1 MTDIEAVKLYPTIAR
16 AFLRY
21 ANGYNP
27 ESSLLRDGTLLYD
40 GEYLKSRKN
49 KESLFIIHWD
59 DKPNHPLHDW
69 KVYIKIKKPV
79 KEKGAKNTKKETHQE
94 EQYAAE
100 ISAYVTK
107 NGNSFSR
114 FDIELYTPKLFVLE
128 TYGCFSYNSVAQK
141 LIPRGE
147 ESEEDAIEYWRGKK
161 TLGGYPRKLQTIL
174 EFIEKH
180 PYAAYL
186 IDFEES
192 IMPDWGEEALHC
204 PKNRF
209 MSLREMEKIGKR
221 YAKQDER
228 YERRKNTLGY
238 KMAKKQAELLVSGYI
253 LPKDSHVEIVNAG
266 DDTAPRYEVY
276 LVSDEEY
283 QKVEEDGKDERFL
296 VLSKEDDD
304 KLWKYNKKLQKKIFV
319 MSPNRTE
326 IVSEERFKKIKE
338 RAAKG
343 SPKYY
348 DNEDFQTIDWQT
360 E

>member
-1 MTDIEAVKLYPTIAR
+1 MTDIEAVNLYPTIAR

-21 ANGYNP
+21 AASYNP
-27 ESSLLRDGTLLYD
+27 TSPLLHDGTLLYD

-49 KESLFIIHWD
+49 KESLFILHWD
-59 DKPNHPLHDW
+59 DKPNHPLHNW

-79 KEKGAKNTKKETHQE
+79 KKKGQKPRKGEAPQE
-94 EQYAAE
+94 EGYTAE

-114 FDIELYTPKLFVLE
+114 FDIELYTPKLFILE
-128 TYGCFSYNSVAQK
+128 TYGHFQYNPITQK
-141 LIPRGE
+141 LIPQE
-147 ESEEDAIEYWRGKK
+147 EEPEEDAVEYWAGNR
-161 TLGGYPRKLQTIL
+161 TLGGYPRKLQVIL

-180 PYAAYL
+180 PYAAHL

-192 IMPDWGEEALHC
+192 IISDWAEEALYC

-209 MSLREMEKIGKR
+209 MTIREMERIGKLYMQR
-221 YAKQDER
+221 DER
-228 YERRKNTLGY
+228 YERKVDLLGY

-253 LPKDSHVEIVNAG
+253 LPKDSHVEIVDAG
-266 DDTAPRYEVY
+266 KDTSPKYEVY
-276 LVSDEEY
+276 LVSDEQY
-283 QKVEEDGKDERFL
+283 QEVEEDGKDERFI

-304 KLWKYNKKLQKKIFV
+304 KLWKYIKKLQKKIFV

-326 IVSEERFKKIKE
+326 IVSEEKFKKIKE

>member
-21 ANGYNP
+21 AESYNP
-27 ESSLLRDGTLLYD
+27 ESPLLRDGTLLYD
-40 GEYLKSRKN
+40 KEYLKSRKN

-59 DKPNHPLHDW
+59 NPPNHPLYDW

-128 TYGCFSYNSVAQK
+128 TYGCFSYNSVTQK
-141 LIPRGE
+141 LVPQEE

-161 TLGGYPRKLQTIL
+161 TLGGYPRKLQIIL
-174 EFIEKH
+174 EFIEEH

-192 IMPDWGEEALHC
+192 IMPDWAEEALHC

-209 MSLREMEKIGKR
+209 MTIREMERIGKWYMR
-221 YAKQDER
+221 RDER
-228 YERRKNTLGY
+228 YERTVSLLGY
-238 KMAKKQAELLVSGYI
+238 KMAKKQAELLVGGYI
-253 LPKDSHVEIVNAG
+253 LPKDSHVEIVDAG
-266 DDTAPRYEVY
+266 KDTAPRYEVY
-276 LVSDEEY
+276 LVSDEQY
-283 QKVEEDGKDERFL
+283 QIVEKDGKDERFI

-304 KLWKYNKKLQKKIFV
+304 KLWKYIKKLQKKHPLAA
-319 MSPNRTE
+319 SPNGTE
-326 IVSEERFKKIKE
+326 IVSEKRFKEIKE

-343 SPKYY
+343 SPRYY
-348 DNEDFQTIDWQT
+348 DSEDFWVLGW
-360 E
+360 

>member
-1 MTDIEAVKLYPTIAR
+1 MTDVEAVNLYPVIAR

-21 ANGYNP
+21 ATSYNP
-27 ESSLLRDGTLLYD
+27 TSSLLRDGTLLYD
-40 GEYLKSRKN
+40 KEYLKSRKN

-59 DKPNHPLHDW
+59 NPPNHPLCDW

-79 KEKGAKNTKKETHQE
+79 KEKGAKNTKKESRQE
-94 EQYAAE
+94 ERYAAE

-141 LIPRGE
+141 PVPREE
-147 ESEEDAIEYWRGKK
+147 ESEEDAVEYWKGKK

-180 PYAAYL
+180 PYAAHL
-186 IDFEES
+186 IDLEES
-192 IMPDWGEEALHC
+192 LYGDWGEEALHC

-209 MSLREMEKIGKR
+209 MTLREMEKIGKR

-228 YERRKNTLGY
+228 YERRKNTLEY
-238 KMAKKQAELLVSGYI
+238 KMAKKQAKLLVGGYI
-253 LPKDSHVEIVNAG
+253 LPKDSHVEIVDAG
-266 DDTAPRYEVY
+266 KDTAPRYEVY

-283 QKVEEDGKDERFL
+283 QIVEKDGKDERFI

-304 KLWKYNKKLQKKIFV
+304 KLWKYIKKLQKKHPLAA
-319 MSPNRTE
+319 SPNSTE
-326 IVSEERFKKIKE
+326 IVSEERFKEIKE

-343 SPKYY
+343 SPRYY
-348 DNEDFQTIDWQT
+348 DSEDFWVLGW
-360 E
+360 

>member
-1 MTDIEAVKLYPTIAR
+1 MTDIEAVNLYPAIAR

-21 ANGYNP
+21 ANGYNQ

-49 KESLFIIHWD
+49 KESLFILHWD

-69 KVYIKIKKPV
+69 KAYIKIKKPV
-79 KEKGAKNTKKETHQE
+79 KEKGAKSTKKETPQE

-107 NGNSFSR
+107 NGNSISR

-128 TYGCFSYNSVAQK
+128 TYGHFSYNSVTQK
-141 LIPRGE
+141 LVPQEE

-186 IDFEES
+186 IDLEES
-192 IMPDWGEEALHC
+192 LYGDWGEEALHC

-209 MSLREMEKIGKR
+209 MTIREMERIGKLYIR
-221 YAKQDER
+221 RDER
-228 YERRKNTLGY
+228 YERKVSLLGY
-238 KMAKKQAELLVSGYI
+238 KMAKKQAELLVSGYD
-253 LPKDSHVEIVNAG
+253 LPKDSHVEIVDAG

-276 LVSDEEY
+276 LVSDEQY
-283 QKVEEDGKDERFL
+283 QEVEEDGKDERFI
-296 VLSKEDDD
+296 VLGKEDDD
-304 KLWKYNKKLQKKIFV
+304 KLWKYIKKLQKKIWV
-319 MSPNRTE
+319 TSPNRTE
-326 IVSEERFKKIKE
+326 IVSEKKFKEIKE

>member
-1 MTDIEAVKLYPTIAR
+1 MTDIEAVNLYPAIAK

-21 ANGYNP
+21 ANDYNP

-40 GEYLKSRKN
+40 REYLKSRKN
-49 KESLFIIHWD
+49 KESLFILHWD

-69 KVYIKIKKPV
+69 KGYIKIKKPV
-79 KEKGAKNTKKETHQE
+79 KKKGQKSRKGETYQE
-94 EQYAAE
+94 EDYTAE

-128 TYGCFSYNSVAQK
+128 TYGYFQYNPTTQK
-141 LIPRGE
+141 LIPQE
-147 ESEEDAIEYWRGKK
+147 EEPEEDAVGYWAGDR
-161 TLGGYPRKLQTIL
+161 TLGGYPRKLQVIL
-174 EFIEKH
+174 EFIEEH
-180 PYAAYL
+180 PYTAHL

-192 IMPDWGEEALHC
+192 IMPDWAEEALQC

-209 MSLREMEKIGKR
+209 MSFREMERVGKLYMR
-221 YAKQDER
+221 RDER
-228 YERRKNTLGY
+228 YERKVSTIGY
-238 KMAKKQAELLVSGYI
+238 KMAKKQAELLVGGYY
-253 LPKDSHVEIVNAG
+253 LPKDSHVEIVDAG
-266 DDTAPRYEVY
+266 KDTSPKYEVY
-276 LVSDEEY
+276 LVSDEQY
-283 QKVEEDGKDERFL
+283 QEVEEDGKDERFI

-304 KLWKYNKKLQKKIFV
+304 KLWKYIKKLQRKIFV

-348 DNEDFQTIDWQT
+348 DNEDFQTIGW
-360 E
+360 

>member
-21 ANGYNP
+21 AESYNP
-27 ESSLLRDGTLLYD
+27 ESPLLHDGTLLYD
-40 GEYLKSRKN
+40 KEYLKSRKN
-49 KESLFIIHWD
+49 KESLFIIHWGD
-59 DKPNHPLHDW
+59 QPEHPLYDW

-79 KEKGAKNTKKETHQE
+79 KEKLAKRTKKETRQE
-94 EQYAAE
+94 EQHTAE

-141 LIPRGE
+141 LVPQGE
-147 ESEEDAIEYWRGKK
+147 ESEEDAIDYWRGKK

-174 EFIEKH
+174 EFIEKY
-180 PYAAYL
+180 PYAAHL
-186 IDFEES
+186 IDLEES
-192 IMPDWGEEALHC
+192 LYGDWGEEALHC

-209 MSLREMEKIGKR
+209 MTIREMEKIGKR

-228 YERRKNTLGY
+228 YEKRKNTLEY
-238 KMAKKQAELLVSGYI
+238 KIAKKQAELLVSGYN
-253 LPKDSHVEIVNAG
+253 LPRDSHVEIVDEG
-266 DDTAPRYEVY
+266 KDTAPRYEVY

-283 QKVEEDGKDERFL
+283 RFIEEAGRDERFII
-296 VLSKEDDD
+296 LSERDTD
-304 KLWKYNKKLQKKIFV
+304 KLWKYIKKLQKKTFV
-319 MSPNRTE
+319 SSPNSTE
-326 IVSEERFKKIKE
+326 IISEKRFKEIKE
-338 RAAKG
+338 RAAKD

-348 DNEDFQTIDWQT
+348 DSEDFQTIVW
-360 E
+360 

>member
-1 MTDIEAVKLYPTIAR
+1 MTDIEAVNLYPTIAR

-21 ANGYNP
+21 AASYNP
-27 ESSLLRDGTLLYD
+27 TSPLLHDGTLLYD
-40 GEYLKSRKN
+40 RVYLKSRKN

-59 DKPNHPLHDW
+59 DQPEHPLYDW

-79 KEKGAKNTKKETHQE
+79 KEKGAKNTKKENYQE
-94 EQYAAE
+94 EQYTAE

-107 NGNSFSR
+107 NGNSFYR

-141 LIPRGE
+141 PVPRGE

-180 PYAAYL
+180 PYAAHL
-186 IDFEES
+186 IDLEES
-192 IMPDWGEEALHC
+192 IISDWGEEALHC

-209 MSLREMEKIGKR
+209 MTIREMEKIGKR

-228 YERRKNTLGY
+228 YERRKSTLEY
-238 KMAKKQAELLVSGYI
+238 KMAKRQAEILVNGYN
-253 LPKDSHVEIVNAG
+253 LPTDSHVEIVDAG
-266 DDTAPRYEVY
+266 EDTAPRYEVY
-276 LVSDEEY
+276 LVSDWQY
-283 QKVEEDGKDERFL
+283 QKLKEEGKDERFI
-296 VLSKEDDD
+296 VLNKEDDD
-304 KLWKYNKKLQKKIFV
+304 KLWKYIKKLQKKIWV
-319 MSPNRTE
+319 TSPNRTE
-326 IVSEERFKKIKE
+326 IVSEERFKEIKE

-348 DNEDFQTIDWQT
+348 DNEDFQTIVW
-360 E
+360 

>member
-1 MTDIEAVKLYPTIAR
+1 MTDIEAVNLYPAIAR

-40 GEYLKSRKN
+40 KEYLKSRKN

-59 DKPNHPLHDW
+59 NPPNHPLCDW

-180 PYAAYL
+180 PYAAHL

-192 IMPDWGEEALHC
+192 IMPDWEEEALQC

-209 MSLREMEKIGKR
+209 MTFREMERIGKLYIR
-221 YAKQDER
+221 RDER
-228 YERRKNTLGY
+228 YERKVSTIGY

-253 LPKDSHVEIVNAG
+253 LPKDSHVEIVDAG
-266 DDTAPRYEVY
+266 KGTAPRYEVY
-276 LVSDEEY
+276 LVSDEQY
-283 QKVEEDGKDERFL
+283 QEVEEDGKDERFI

-304 KLWKYNKKLQKKIFV
+304 KLWKYIKKLQKKIWV
-319 MSPNRTE
+319 TSPNRTE
-326 IVSEERFKKIKE
+326 IVSEERFKEIKE

-348 DNEDFQTIDWQT
+348 DNEDFQTIDW
-360 E
+360 

>member
-1 MTDIEAVKLYPTIAR
+1 MTDIEAVNLYPTIAR

-21 ANGYNP
+21 ANEYNQ

-49 KESLFIIHWD
+49 KESLFILHWD

-69 KVYIKIKKPV
+69 KAYIKIKKPV
-79 KEKGAKNTKKETHQE
+79 KKRGQKHRKGETHQKE
-94 EQYAAE
+94 EYTAE

-114 FDIELYTPKLFVLE
+114 FDIELYTPKLFILE
-128 TYGCFSYNSVAQK
+128 TYGHFQYNPITQK
-141 LIPRGE
+141 LIPRE
-147 ESEEDAIEYWRGKK
+147 EEPEEDAVGYWSGDR

-180 PYAAYL
+180 PYAAHL

-192 IMPDWGEEALHC
+192 IISDWGEEALHC

-209 MSLREMEKIGKR
+209 MTIREMERIGKQYMR
-221 YAKQDER
+221 CDER
-228 YERRKNTLGY
+228 YERQVSMLGY
-238 KMAKKQAELLVSGYI
+238 KMAKKQAELLVSGYD
-253 LPKDSHVEIVNAG
+253 LPKDSHVEIVDAG
-266 DDTAPRYEVY
+266 DDTAPRCEVY
-276 LVSDEEY
+276 LVSDEQY
-283 QKVEEDGKDERFL
+283 QEVEEDGKDERFI

-304 KLWKYNKKLQKKIFV
+304 KLWKYIKKLQKKIWV
-319 MSPNRTE
+319 TSPNRTE
-326 IVSEERFKKIKE
+326 IVSEKKFKEIKE

>member
-1 MTDIEAVKLYPTIAR
+1 MTDIEAVNLYPTIAR

-40 GEYLKSRKN
+40 RVYLKSRKN
-49 KESLFIIHWD
+49 KESLFILHWD
-59 DKPNHPLHDW
+59 DQPEHPLYDW
-69 KVYIKIKKPV
+69 KAYIKIKKPV
-79 KEKGAKNTKKETHQE
+79 KEKWAKRTKKETYQE
-94 EQYAAE
+94 EQYTAE
-100 ISAYVTK
+100 ISVYVTK

-147 ESEEDAIEYWRGKK
+147 ESEEDAIEYWKGKK

-174 EFIEKH
+174 EFIEKY

-186 IDFEES
+186 IDLEES
-192 IMPDWGEEALHC
+192 LYGDWGEEALHC

-209 MSLREMEKIGKR
+209 MTIREMERIGKLYIR
-221 YAKQDER
+221 RDER
-228 YERRKNTLGY
+228 YEKRKSTLEY
-238 KMAKKQAELLVSGYI
+238 KIAKKQAELLVSGYN
-253 LPKDSHVEIVNAG
+253 LPKDSHVEIVDAG
-266 DDTAPRYEVY
+266 EDTAPRYEVY

-283 QKVEEDGKDERFL
+283 QIVEEDGKDERFI
-296 VLSKEDDD
+296 VLDKDDND
-304 KLWKYNKKLQKKIFV
+304 KLWKYIKKLQKKIFV
-319 MSPNRTE
+319 SSPNSTE
-326 IVSEERFKKIKE
+326 IVSEKRFKEIKE
-338 RAAKG
+338 RAAKD

-348 DNEDFQTIDWQT
+348 DSEDFQTIDWQT

>member
-1 MTDIEAVKLYPTIAR
+1 MTDVEAVKLYPTIAR

-21 ANGYNP
+21 AESYNP
-27 ESSLLRDGTLLYD
+27 ESPLLHDGTLLYD
-40 GEYLKSRKN
+40 KEYLKSRKN

-59 DKPNHPLHDW
+59 NPPNHPLCDW

-79 KEKGAKNTKKETHQE
+79 KEKGAKSTKKETRQE

-128 TYGCFSYNSVAQK
+128 TYGCFSYDSVTQK
-141 LIPRGE
+141 LVHQEE

-186 IDFEES
+186 IDLEES
-192 IMPDWGEEALHC
+192 LYGDWGEEALHC

-209 MSLREMEKIGKR
+209 MTLREMEKIGKR

-253 LPKDSHVEIVNAG
+253 LPKDSHVEIVDAG
-266 DDTAPRYEVY
+266 KDTAPRYEVY
-276 LVSDEEY
+276 LVSDEQY
-283 QKVEEDGKDERFL
+283 QIVEKDGKDERFI

-304 KLWKYNKKLQKKIFV
+304 KLWKYIKKLQKKHPLAA
-319 MSPNRTE
+319 SPNGTE
-326 IVSEERFKKIKE
+326 IVSEKRFKEIKE

-343 SPKYY
+343 SPRYY
-348 DNEDFQTIDWQT
+348 DSEDFWVLGW
-360 E
+360 